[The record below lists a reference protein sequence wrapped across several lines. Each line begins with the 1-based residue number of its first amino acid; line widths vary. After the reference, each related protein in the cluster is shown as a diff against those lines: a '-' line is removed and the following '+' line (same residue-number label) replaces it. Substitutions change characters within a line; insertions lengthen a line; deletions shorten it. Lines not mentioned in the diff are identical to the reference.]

1 MIEVDVIVRCR
12 NEMPHARRTL
22 QALAAQEGVLA
33 RVLFLDC
40 GSTDGSR
47 EAADSAG
54 AKIHDIAPSAY
65 VPGAV
70 LNLGMRLTRSP
81 LVAFITAD
89 AVPLRQ
95 DALLELLRPLEEAR
109 TAASY
114 GRQEARATA
123 DAQTQLDHRRAFGV
137 TPSPLRLQRGTFFS
151 MAASALRRDAWETLR
166 FDERLR
172 YSEDADWTHR
182 ASALGYQIT
191 YVPSAR
197 FEHSHDY
204 PIAGQLRRRRG
215 EGVAETAIFR
225 LGRPSVMRELVRPL
239 LGSLAGD
246 LKVGAVGLR
255 PLTVRAAQSL
265 GRYTGRRESA
275 AVSACDEPRP
285 GKGQA
290 PRSFTLGGEP
300 EAEQA
305 IAAALEEVSAEVQ
318 RVAGSQ
324 LAGLS
329 LVGSH
334 ARGEGGTCTDAS
346 GAVLP
351 HNDLDLVAVVR
362 SSSLRWQHKLHASAE
377 RLSARLGCE
386 VGLWTVDEVFLKR
399 VPPTLFWLDIALG
412 GERTLFGQPLQT
424 RLAPRA
430 VPLDEAGRL
439 LANRAVGLAL
449 SNLDGVEG
457 PLIRH
462 GHKAVLACG
471 DAYLLAAD
479 RYAPTLRERLA
490 ELRGLERAPAVGTSL
505 VERYAEAL
513 RYRANPDQWRP
524 AGPLHEWYAALRAE
538 VSTWHLSFESW
549 RCATPLAPARFAAQ
563 PGRIYQSLPDVRLGA
578 TALSAA
584 RAAASGAIPLFPW
597 VGHPRERLA
606 RVAVAFAYGHDD
618 REAQATGRR
627 LLGLGSQASAAA
639 VLEKLRTLAA
649 RAG

>member
-1 MIEVDVIVRCR
+1 MIELDVIVRCR
-12 NEMPHARRTL
+12 NEMPHTRSTL
-22 QALAAQEGVLA
+22 QALAAQEGVAA

-47 EAADSAG
+47 EEAERAG
-54 AKIHDIAPSAY
+54 ATIHDIAPSEY

-81 LVAFITAD
+81 LVAFINAD
-89 AVPLRQ
+89 AVPLRT
-95 DALLELLRPLEEAR
+95 DALRELLRPLEEAG

-114 GRQEARATA
+114 GRQEARSSAG
-123 DAQTQLDHRRAFGV
+123 AQTQLDHRRAFGV
-137 TPSPLRLQRGTFFS
+137 TPAPLQLQRGTFFS
-151 MAASALRRDAWETLR
+151 MAASALRRDAWETLL

-172 YSEDADWTHR
+172 YSEDADWTYR
-182 ASALGYQIT
+182 ASALGYRIT
-191 YVPSAR
+191 YVPAAR

-204 PIAGQLRRRRG
+204 PMAGQLRRRRG

-225 LGRPSVMRELVRPL
+225 LGPPSVMREFVRPL
-239 LGSLAGD
+239 LGSLVGD

-255 PLTVRAAQSL
+255 PLTVRAVQSL
-265 GRYTGRRESA
+265 GRYAGRRESA
-275 AVSACDEPRP
+275 VAACDERRSDP
-285 GKGQA
+285 GPA
-290 PRSFTLGGEP
+290 PRSFTFSAEP
-300 EAEQA
+300 AAEQA
-305 IAAALEEVSAEVQ
+305 IGAALEEVCSEVR
-318 RVAGSQ
+318 RVAGHQ
-324 LAGLS
+324 LTGLS

-334 ARGEGGTCTDAS
+334 ARGEGGVCAGAN

-362 SSSLRWQHKLHASAE
+362 SSSLRWQRKLHASAE
-377 RLSARLGCE
+377 RLSARLGFE
-386 VGLWTVDEVFLKR
+386 VGMWTVDEAFLQR

-412 GERTLFGQPLQT
+412 AARTVYGQPLQP
-424 RLAPRA
+424 RLSPRA

-449 SNLDGVEG
+449 SNLDGVEA

-471 DAYLLAAD
+471 DAYLLAVD
-479 RYAPTLRERLA
+479 RYAPTLRERLV
-490 ELRGLERAPAVGTSL
+490 ELRQLARAPAIGARL

-513 RYRANPDQWRP
+513 QYRSHPDQWRP
-524 AGPLHEWYAALRAE
+524 AGPLQEWYAGLRSE
-538 VSTWHLSFESW
+538 VAKWHLAFESW
-549 RCATPLAPARFAAQ
+549 RCAAPLDAASFAAQ
-563 PGRIYQSLPDVRLGA
+563 AGRIYQSLPDVRFGA

-606 RVAVAFAYGHDD
+606 RVAVAFAYGYDD
-618 REAQATGRR
+618 PKSQEIGRR
-627 LLGLGSQASAAA
+627 LLGLGTSASAAE
-639 VLEKLRTLAA
+639 VLSKLRVLAA